1 MSPYNAPA
9 VSAGE
14 IADYLDQLRLEVTPL
29 PQPRVSAIR
38 SVSITDEYAY
48 GNYPA
53 ASDNNQQHD

>member
-1 MSPYNAPA
+1 MSPYDDPT

-14 IADYLDQLRLEVTPL
+14 IVNYLDQLRLEATPL

-38 SVSITDEYAY
+38 SVSIADEYAY